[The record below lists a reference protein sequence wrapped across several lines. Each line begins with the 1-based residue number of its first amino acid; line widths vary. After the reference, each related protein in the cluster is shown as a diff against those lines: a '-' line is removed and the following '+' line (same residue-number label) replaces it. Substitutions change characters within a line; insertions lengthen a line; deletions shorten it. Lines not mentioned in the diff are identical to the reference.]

1 LEYNDILHIGKGWTC
16 SLCKL
21 DTFGLAYE
29 NWTGLVYGVVNA
41 WFWYVWTDLV
51 YECMVLVC
59 LDRFSKCMV
68 LVYLDRF
75 GKCMVLICLDKF
87 GLWCGKC
94 MVLVNGFGQILK

>member
-1 LEYNDILHIGKGWTC
+1 LIDFCVFK
-16 SLCKL
+16 KL

-41 WFWYVWTDLV
+41 WFWYVWTDLG

-59 LDRFSKCMV
+59 LDRFGKCIV
-68 LVYLDRF
+68 LV
-75 GKCMVLICLDKF
+75 CLDKF

-94 MVLVNGFGQILK
+94 MVLVNGFGLWCGNYA